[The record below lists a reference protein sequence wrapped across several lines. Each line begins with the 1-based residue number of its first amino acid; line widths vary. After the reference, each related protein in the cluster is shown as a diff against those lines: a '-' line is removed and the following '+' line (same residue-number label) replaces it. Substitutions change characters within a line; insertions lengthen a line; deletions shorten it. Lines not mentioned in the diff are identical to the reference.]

1 MVKVTLSIDEQ
12 VWRDFH
18 AECIRRGLKG
28 GKEVERLMQE
38 QLAQWAAQRS
48 AKDGDK

>member
-38 QLAQWAAQRS
+38 QLAQWAAQS
-48 AKDGDK
+48 AKDGSK